1 MRLREAL
8 ANVVRRFDSWQNPL
22 TGFGTL
28 RDKTV
33 YSEFLPFR
41 TLSDQ
46 QLSSL
51 YHGDDMAARMV
62 DVVPQEMLRESFVVE
77 TGDPKLDDLVRE
89 KFDTLGAREKLL
101 DAITWGRLYGGSAIV
116 LGADDGR
123 PAATPLAPEHVRS
136 LDWLYVIDR
145 RFLFP
150 LTYYEQLGD
159 PKYGEPEI
167 YTISAT
173 GARTGVGFTVH
184 ESRLVLFR
192 GARTGIRER
201 AERSSWDHSVLQ
213 RPYEILRQFNTG
225 WKAVEV
231 LLTDGNQAVLKMSG
245 LADMIASGE
254 RSSLEARLEILDMYR
269 SVLRAL
275 VIDADGGEG
284 FERQGVS
291 FSDIPGVLDKYM
303 LRLAAAV
310 QMPVTILMGQSPAG
324 MNATGESDFRW
335 FYDRIR
341 SEQTNY
347 LAPRIRRIVDV
358 LVASREVQG
367 KPGGGV
373 VIKFPSLWSETPSAE
388 ATRRKTIAEADAVYV
403 NAGVVLPEEIALA
416 RLRPEGFE
424 SEITLSEESVRA
436 RESVLKDELAKLESG
451 QPEPREG
458 EEPPS
463 DGREAPPVDG
473 EPPEAAQ

>member
-1 MRLREAL
+1 MRLRDAL
-8 ANVVRRFDSWQNPL
+8 ASVVRRFDSWQNPL

-28 RDKTV
+28 RDKTIF
-33 YSEFLPFR
+33 SEFLPFR
-41 TLSDQ
+41 SLSDQ

-62 DVVPQEMLRESFVVE
+62 DVVPQEMLREGFVVE
-77 TGDPKLDDLVRE
+77 TQDPKLDGVVRE
-89 KFDTLGAREKLL
+89 KFDSLGVREKVL
-101 DAITWGRLYGGSAIV
+101 DVLTWGRLYGGAAIV

-123 PAATPLAPEHVRS
+123 PATLPLAPEQARS
-136 LDWLYVIDR
+136 LDWLYVLDR
-145 RFLFP
+145 RYLFP
-150 LTYYEQLGD
+150 LTYYEKLGD
-159 PKYGEPEI
+159 PKYGEPET
-167 YTISAT
+167 YTISAAGPRSGT
-173 GARTGVGFTVH
+173 AFSIH

-201 AERSSWDHSVLQ
+201 SEKNSWDHSVLQ

-254 RSSLEARLEILDMYR
+254 RSSLEARLEILDLYR

-275 VIDADGGEG
+275 VIDADSGEG
-284 FERQGVS
+284 FERQTVS

-347 LAPRIRRIVDV
+347 LAPRIRKIVHV
-358 LVASREVQG
+358 FLATREMQA
-367 KPGGGV
+367 KPKGGV
-373 VIKFPSLWSETPSAE
+373 VIKFPSLWAETPSAE
-388 ATRRKTIAEADAVYV
+388 AARRKTIAEADAVYV
-403 NAGVVLPEEIALA
+403 NAGVILPEEVALA

-424 SEITLSEESVRA
+424 SEIILSKESIQT
-436 RESVLKDELAKLESG
+436 RESVLKDELAKLEAG
-451 QPEPREG
+451 EPEPPEN
-458 EEPPS
+458 EDASLSEQVP
-463 DGREAPPVDG
+463 
-473 EPPEAAQ
+473 PPEAA

>member
-22 TGFGTL
+22 TGFGTS
-28 RDKTV
+28 RDKTTF
-33 YSEFLPFR
+33 SEFLPLR
-41 TLSDQ
+41 PLSDQ

-62 DVVPQEMLRESFVVE
+62 DVVPQEMLREGFVVE
-77 TGDPKLDDLVRE
+77 TGDPKLDGVVRE
-89 KFDTLGAREKLL
+89 RFDTLGLREKVL
-101 DAITWGRLYGGSAIV
+101 DALTWGRLYGGSAIV

-123 PAATPLAPEHVRS
+123 PATTPLAPEQARS
-136 LDWLYVIDR
+136 LDWLYVLDR
-145 RFLFP
+145 RYLFP
-150 LTYYEQLGD
+150 LTYYETLGH
-159 PKYGEPEI
+159 PKYGEPELFS
-167 YTISAT
+167 ISTAS
-173 GARTGVGFTVH
+173 GGSASGFAIH

-201 AERSSWDHSVLQ
+201 TERTSWDYSVLQ

-245 LADMIASGE
+245 LAEMIASGE

-284 FERQGVS
+284 FERQSVS

-358 LVASREVQG
+358 LFATRELQA
-367 KPGGGV
+367 KPEGGV
-373 VIKFPSLWSETPSAE
+373 VIKFPSLWAETPSVE
-388 ATRRKTIAEADAVYV
+388 AARRKTIAEADAVYV
-403 NAGVVLPEEIALA
+403 NAGVVLPEEVALT
-416 RLRPEGFE
+416 RLRPAGFE
-424 SEITLSEESVRA
+424 SEITLSEESA
-436 RESVLKDELAKLESG
+436 RTRENVLKDELAKLEAG
-451 QPEPREG
+451 EPEPPENENAIVT
-458 EEPPS
+458 EEVP
-463 DGREAPPVDG
+463 
-473 EPPEAAQ
+473 PPEAA